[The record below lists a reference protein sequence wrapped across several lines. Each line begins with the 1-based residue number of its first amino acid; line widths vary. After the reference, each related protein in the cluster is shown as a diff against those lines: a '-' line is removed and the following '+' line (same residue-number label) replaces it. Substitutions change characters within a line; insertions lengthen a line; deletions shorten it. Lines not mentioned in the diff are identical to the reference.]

1 MVQVLERILL
11 CYVYLMHF
19 ALYSRVCDSQEQWEK
34 VLESRHPSRPLTEP
48 GVTAESPDSPHN
60 HQVSLQPTRLNV
72 SRRRFTVSERKSGEL
87 AIISMCAVG
96 KKQNVKVLLC

>member
-1 MVQVLERILL
+1 M
-11 CYVYLMHF
+11 YLMQF
-19 ALYSRVCDSQEQWEK
+19 ALYSRVCNSQDWLEK
-34 VLESRHPSRPLTEP
+34 LWESRHPSRPLTEP

-87 AIISMCAVG
+87 AIISMCVVG
-96 KKQNVKVLLC
+96 KKQDAKVELR